1 VDKSARLIVRG
12 DGLRVKNDEMLS
24 TTGRNLFQLKEI
36 SMKNRRRKIT
46 TLSLLILI
54 LIQSIIDLGFC
65 YAVDGPPSQ
74 TPKKYTC
81 DTKDM
86 ITLGYKYGSGTNPY
100 SLVGKCLKLRN
111 IKALQ
116 YFDKDVALVEWNY
129 RGQNGLVYLQTPEDQ
144 EIFGDSRS
152 IVGFCVGVY
161 SYTTVLGS
169 ESKIPHVVVSN

>member
-1 VDKSARLIVRG
+1 
-12 DGLRVKNDEMLS
+12 
-24 TTGRNLFQLKEI
+24 
-36 SMKNRRRKIT
+36 MKNRRRKIT